1 MGTIERIKLLV
12 LERAKSER
20 DFAIKVGIKQ
30 STLNLYILGK
40 SKLSLEAVDL
50 ILKAFPDVS
59 AEWLLRGE
67 GNMLK
72 GVAGTIVE
80 EVKNNQFENKD
91 EDKSDRE
98 TYLRVIAALLDNVN
112 SLKGRVD
119 GLEKQLKDKNQ
130 TEAS

>member
-1 MGTIERIKLLV
+1 
-12 LERAKSER
+12 
-20 DFAIKVGIKQ
+20 
-30 STLNLYILGK
+30 LYILGK

-119 GLEKQLKDKNQ
+119 GLEKQLNDKNQ